1 MNIRPGTERVEDT
14 IKKTTTIEIAKEI
27 IETEDTRKGE
37 IRTTTTGRINP
48 TTTGVEK
55 NRLIHIIRTAII
67 RKIVQITEG
76 EEISPLK
83 TIMRILPIKRKS
95 EKRIPIITEMIT
107 NRTTT
112 KMIGTMIS
120 EITKNTAIK
129 KNHIN
134 HLIFIP
140 L

>member
-14 IKKTTTIEIAKEI
+14 IKKTNTIEVAKEI
-27 IETEDTRKGE
+27 IETEDIRKDE
-37 IRTTTTGRINP
+37 IRTATTGRSNP
-48 TTTGVEK
+48 TKTGEEK

-67 RKIVQITEG
+67 RKIIQITEG
-76 EEISPLK
+76 EEISPQK

-120 EITKNTAIK
+120 EITKNATIK